1 MARQKYYDFTK
12 IFGEEIERLLV
23 QLKGLITSKKI
34 TDNLPDNSKK
44 EIKMINDKIDDIID
58 TKTSSKVIRF
68 VRKLVSPRN
77 TGNK

>member
-44 EIKMINDKIDDIID
+44 EIKMINDKIDEVDFENLDIDVID
-58 TKTSSKVIRF
+58 GGDYSSNENLI
-68 VRKLVSPRN
+68 S
-77 TGNK
+77 

>member
-34 TDNLPDNSKK
+34 NDNITDN
-44 EIKMINDKIDDIID
+44 
-58 TKTSSKVIRF
+58 
-68 VRKLVSPRN
+68 
-77 TGNK
+77 

>member
-44 EIKMINDKIDDIID
+44 EIKILNDKIDDIDIGNVNID
-58 TKTSSKVIRF
+58 VIDGGDYSSNENLI
-68 VRKLVSPRN
+68 S
-77 TGNK
+77 

>member
-44 EIKMINDKIDDIID
+44 EIKMINDKIDDIGMEDID
-58 TKTSSKVIRF
+58 IDVIDGGDYSSNENLI
-68 VRKLVSPRN
+68 S
-77 TGNK
+77 

>member
-23 QLKGLITSKKI
+23 QLKNLISTKKI

-44 EIKMINDKIDDIID
+44 EIKMINDRIGDIDIEDFDIDVID
-58 TKTSSKVIRF
+58 GGTYSSKE
-68 VRKLVSPRN
+68 SEE
-77 TGNK
+77 

>member
-23 QLKGLITSKKI
+23 QLKSLITSKKI

-44 EIKMINDKIDDIID
+44 EIKMINDKIDDMGMEDID
-58 TKTSSKVIRF
+58 IDVIDGGDYSSNENLI
-68 VRKLVSPRN
+68 S
-77 TGNK
+77 

>member
-34 TDNLPDNSKK
+34 TDNLPDNAKK
-44 EIKMINDKIDDIID
+44 EIKIINDKIDNIDIGDIDIDIID
-58 TKTSSKVIRF
+58 GGDYSSNESII
-68 VRKLVSPRN
+68 S
-77 TGNK
+77 

>member
-23 QLKGLITSKKI
+23 QLKGLIISKKI

-44 EIKMINDKIDDIID
+44 EIKILNDKIDDIDINDID
-58 TKTSSKVIRF
+58 IDNIDGGYYSTNENLIS
-68 VRKLVSPRN
+68 
-77 TGNK
+77 